1 MLFFKLTQELKML
14 ANEVSEAGRQNRMPE
29 RLIKDGMLQTETSP
43 EPEAMHV
50 EDLAALEVLTE
61 DSILEELQ
69 VKMSRGSF
77 QSFVGDIL
85 LVLNPSTEM
94 DIYNDTV
101 SEVDVFPFDER
112 GLQSGYFPKVRFPG

>member
-1 MLFFKLTQELKML
+1 ML
-14 ANEVSEAGRQNRMPE
+14 ANEVSEAGRENRMPE

-50 EDLAALEVLTE
+50 EDLAALEALSE
-61 DSILEELQ
+61 DSILDELQ

-85 LVLNPSTEM
+85 LVLNPSKNM
-94 DIYNDTV
+94 DIYDDAV
-101 SEVDVFPFDER
+101 
-112 GLQSGYFPKVRFPG
+112 SGYYLLLLFFHWMTGV